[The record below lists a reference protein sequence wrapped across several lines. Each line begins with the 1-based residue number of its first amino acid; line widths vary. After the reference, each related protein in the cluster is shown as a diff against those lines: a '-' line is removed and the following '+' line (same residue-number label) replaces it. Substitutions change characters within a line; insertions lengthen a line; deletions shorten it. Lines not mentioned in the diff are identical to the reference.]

1 MEAKSFCGHQDQ
13 SFHLDPRKSLVLGPS
28 AVICFPYNF
37 HMGHL
42 WKKEEGSEGGR
53 KKEQKK
59 EGRMLCLAILEWGG
73 QNHGLTQNFVKK

>member
-1 MEAKSFCGHQDQ
+1 
-13 SFHLDPRKSLVLGPS
+13 
-28 AVICFPYNF
+28 
-37 HMGHL
+37 MGHL